1 MKSIFF
7 FLVLLPALLLAQS
20 EQESYK
26 KRSSQFEQHYND
38 GEYDK
43 IFALYSQE
51 MKDALP
57 LDNSNRFFSGLK
69 FQVGNI
75 KEREFVRYQN
85 TTYALYKTNFERGT
99 FAVNISVNVNGEING
114 LFVKP
119 FVDEVI
125 PAIERNKTPMILPFN
140 DEWTVFWGGDTREQ
154 NYHVD
159 NPAQKG
165 AFDWIITDDRGKS
178 FQGSGT
184 SNENYYAFGKEII
197 APCDGEV
204 ILVVDGIKDNIPGEM
219 NPAYLPGNTVILKTA
234 NDEFLFFAHFKQYS
248 IVVKPGQK
256 VRQGELLG
264 KCGNSGNSSEA
275 HLHFH
280 LQNTEDFSKA
290 TGGKTYFERILVNSE
305 MKEDYSPLKGEKV
318 KN

>member
-7 FLVLLPALLLAQS
+7 CLALLPVLLFGQS

-38 GEYDK
+38 GAYDK
-43 IFALYSQE
+43 IFALYSKE
-51 MKDALP
+51 MKAALP
-57 LDNSNRFFSGLK
+57 LDNSTRFFSGLK

-85 TTYALYKTNFERGT
+85 TTYAMYKTTFERGT

-119 FVDEVI
+119 FKDDAI

-184 SNENYYAFGKEII
+184 SNENYYAFGKDII

-204 ILVVDGIKDNIPGEM
+204 MLVVDGIKDNTPGEM

-256 VRQGELLG
+256 VKQGALLG

-290 TGGKTYFERILVNSE
+290 TGGKTYFEKIQVNGE